1 MIHDTKAEMK
11 RDCETALNYK
21 NRQADLCQTGKKKMH
36 GCFTDFQLYHAIN
49 VANQKPPITFESTF
63 LPSVFGIRDGW
74 SASSSLP
81 SPASALSGEV
91 SESEEVC
98 VSTTGLGGNSES
110 VSESGVRLEG
120 VEQAGDDSMAL
131 RFSARNQKK

>member
-21 NRQADLCQTGKKKMH
+21 NLWPACAKQEKEIH
-36 GCFTDFQLYHAIN
+36 GCFIYFQFYHAIN
-49 VANQKPPITFESTF
+49 VTNQKLLITFESTF
-63 LPSVFGIRDGW
+63 LASVFCIRDGS

-81 SPASALSGEV
+81 SPASVLSGEV

-98 VSTTGLGGNSES
+98 VSTTGLVGNSES

-120 VEQAGDDSMAL
+120 VEQAGDDSMAF